1 MDAQAADE
9 STVSEG
15 TAAKENRADNNMD
28 DDDRGDGRG
37 DRAESR
43 KIKITVQAQGRADVV
58 FEVNP
63 EKKILKLMT
72 AYANATVRILICMR
86 FVWTNK
92 NIVVQNSKVDG
103 LRFFN
108 MDNERLHKFDT
119 YKEKNIQNGDIIEVR
134 MEQEGGADYQGQ
146 WG

>member
-1 MDAQAADE
+1 
-9 STVSEG
+9 
-15 TAAKENRADNNMD
+15 MD
-28 DDDRGDGRG
+28 DDAGGDGRG
-37 DRAESR
+37 DQAEAR

-72 AYANATVRILICMR
+72 AYAKTTVMILIFMR

-92 NIVVQNSKVDG
+92 NIFVQNSKIDG

-108 MDNERLHKFDT
+108 MDNERLHKYDT
-119 YKEKNIQNGDIIEVR
+119 YNEKNIQNGDIIEVR